1 MINWAILLGLLWA
14 SSALACDTT
23 GKPLISLDKDAPRVE
38 VFLEDMKLAQPF
50 SVQIKVCDHVDVI
63 KLDVDAIMPA
73 HQHGLNYTPT
83 IVDVGDGVY
92 RVDGMLFHM
101 PGIWEIRVNL
111 TQETGVI
118 RYTRTVTLR

>member
-14 SSALACDTT
+14 NSALACDTT
-23 GKPLISLDKDAPRVE
+23 GKPLISLDKDAPPVE

-83 IVDVGDGVY
+83 IIDVGDGVF